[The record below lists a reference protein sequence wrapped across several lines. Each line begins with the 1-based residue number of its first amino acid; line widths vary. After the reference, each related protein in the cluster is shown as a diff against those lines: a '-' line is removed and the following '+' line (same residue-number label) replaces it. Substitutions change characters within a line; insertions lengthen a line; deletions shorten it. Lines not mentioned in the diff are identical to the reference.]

1 MQQVSNSPSLNLI
14 MQSFLVR
21 KVKNKNFT
29 KTLSLRAK
37 VPNTYGKRLLYCR
50 LLKVICFCVF
60 LVFSSNLFAR
70 RPYQIQMPK
79 FMTADEAI
87 AYFENLNSSFSESD
101 GDTDNDHEGY
111 ASSSAIILPPLVERP
126 DAITDEDSDDDD
138 TNDINHLPRR
148 IVFAEVTFKKK
159 ASRLNCSAAIQEN
172 AGPSRAKE
180 TEILE
185 EPRRLRS
192 SSTIVTVS
200 IL

>member
-1 MQQVSNSPSLNLI
+1 MR
-14 MQSFLVR
+14 SFLVR
-21 KVKNKNFT
+21 KVKNFT

-37 VPNTYGKRLLYCR
+37 VPNTYGTRLYCK
-50 LLKVICFCVF
+50 LLKVICFSVF
-60 LVFSSNLFAR
+60 LVFSPNLFAR
-70 RPYQIQMPK
+70 RPYQMQMSK

-87 AYFENLNSSFSESD
+87 AYFENLNSSLSESD
-101 GDTDNDHEGY
+101 GDTDNDLEGY
-111 ASSSAIILPPLVERP
+111 ASSSAIILQPPVERP
-126 DAITDEDSDDDD
+126 DAVTDEDSDDED

-148 IVFAEVTFKKK
+148 VLIAEATFKKK
-159 ASRLNCSAAIQEN
+159 ALRLNCSAATQEN

-180 TEILE
+180 TENLE